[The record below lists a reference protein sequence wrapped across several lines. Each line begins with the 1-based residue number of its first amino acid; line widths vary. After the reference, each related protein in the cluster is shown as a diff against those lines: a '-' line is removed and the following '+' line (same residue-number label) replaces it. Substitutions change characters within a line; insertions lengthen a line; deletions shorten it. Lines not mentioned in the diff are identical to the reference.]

1 MKAYLLNLAKALV
14 LSLSLLS
21 CSQVEPTPK
30 GPYELTEIVDEPTTN
45 LRDKCLSRF
54 HPGFDYFPEKTH
66 FKHSTQLSV
75 SYHGHF
81 KRVEFRSAVSSE
93 EPTEIVLVQCGAPI
107 PPHGPGAIVISVP
120 VSRIA
125 TASRA
130 MLGAADKL
138 GIVEKFVGVSDPRAI
153 TVASFQERVRQGRIS
168 MMSGHAHGNIEP
180 LMALDPDVYFT
191 FHSAYPQFNVHPK
204 LWALGIRAV
213 PHADSLEATPLGR
226 AEWMKLSALLT
237 NTEAIGDAEFEKIE
251 SQYRFVSSLLQTSV
265 QPKVLAGTAS
275 ARDVMELFGGRNHR
289 AQLLRDAGGK
299 FVLNNDQ
306 FPGSWLITSFE
317 RVYAAGADAPF
328 WIGTRP
334 GIESIEALVAAN
346 PHHRWFGNAVHSR
359 NVYATDQGYRG
370 MFAYHLED
378 QGLNNPHIQLAEIAS
393 ILHPELRPQLTQ
405 FSSPPFIRKL
415 K

>member
-1 MKAYLLNLAKALV
+1 MKTYPLRAIKAII
-14 LSLSLLS
+14 LSISLLS
-21 CSQVEPTPK
+21 CSQVETTPK
-30 GPYELTEIVDEPTTN
+30 NPYELTEIDNEPVVN

-54 HPGFDYFPEKTH
+54 HPGIDYFPEKTS
-66 FKHSTQLSV
+66 FEHSSQLSV

-81 KRVEFRSAVSSE
+81 KRIKFRPAVSSD
-93 EPTEIVLVQCGAPI
+93 EPTEILLVQCGAPT
-107 PPHGPGAIVISVP
+107 PPHDAGTIVVSVP

-153 TVASFQERVRQGRIS
+153 TVPSFKKRVQQGRIS
-168 MMSGHAHGNIEP
+168 MTSGHAHGNIEP

-191 FHSAYPQFNVHPK
+191 FYSAYPQFNVHPK
-204 LWALGIRAV
+204 LWSLGIRAV

-226 AEWMKLSALLT
+226 AEWMKLLAMLT
-237 NTEAIGDAEFEKIE
+237 NTEAIGHAEFEKIE
-251 SQYRFVSSLLQTSV
+251 STYRFITSLVRDSIR
-265 QPKVLAGTAS
+265 PNILAGTAS
-275 ARDVMELFGGRNHR
+275 QRDVMELFGGRNHR
-289 AQLLRDAGGK
+289 AQLLRDAGGR
-299 FVLNNDQ
+299 FVLNDDQ

-317 RVYAAGADAPF
+317 RVYAAGADAPY

-334 GIESIEALVAAN
+334 GIQSIEALIAAN
-346 PHHRWFGNAVHSR
+346 PHHRWFKNAIQTE
-359 NVYATDQGYRG
+359 NVFALDRGYRG

-378 QGLNNPHIQLAEIAS
+378 QGMNNPHVQLAEIVS
-393 ILHPELRPQLTQ
+393 VLHPELGPQLRQ
-405 FSSPPFIRKL
+405 FIAPSFMRKL